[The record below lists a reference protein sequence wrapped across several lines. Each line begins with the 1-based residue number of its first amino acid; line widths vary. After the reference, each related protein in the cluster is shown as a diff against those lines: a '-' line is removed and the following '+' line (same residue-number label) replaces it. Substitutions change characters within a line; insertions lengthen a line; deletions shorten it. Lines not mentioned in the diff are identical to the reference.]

1 MEKSN
6 GHSANG
12 HGTPT
17 AVPLTYKES
26 MVLMKYRQAKKL
38 AETGHRSRLEIMFY
52 DDGKSCDITVEDRE
66 RVVERMS
73 DKDM

>member
-1 MEKSN
+1 MEKTN
-6 GHSANG
+6 GFSKIG
-12 HGTPT
+12 HAPT
-17 AVPLTYKES
+17 MASELTHKER
-26 MVLMKYRQAKKL
+26 MVLIKYHQARKL

-52 DDGKSCDITVEDRE
+52 DDGKSCDITIEDRE

>member
-1 MEKSN
+1 MGKTDEFSTN
-6 GHSANG
+6 GH
-12 HGTPT
+12 TT
-17 AVPLTYKES
+17 ARDAALTHKER

-52 DDGKSCDITVEDRE
+52 DDGRSCDITVEDRE